1 MRIEIMGCWRGKNP
15 TKKEFGFSVVKGNH
29 DGWHPAAAKDSVPAG
44 GGTGPPSDRSGAVP
58 TPSADPS
65 AVPPQGCLF
74 PTALSRCGASTVPN
88 LNPPPIHP
96 DLAEVL
102 FTGARIKRRV
112 KSLAREIKAAYGDDE
127 FTIIS
132 LINGAVMFTADLM
145 REIDNPVR
153 LDCIRVSSYGGKT
166 KSIGTPQIVH
176 SLTLDIRRRRVLLI
190 DDILDTGKTLKLV
203 SDLVRELSPAS
214 LRTCVLLDKKARRE
228 VPIEADF
235 VGFEIPDKFVVGYGL
250 DFAER
255 YRNLPCIGVLRPDRQ
270 STDNWA
276 AG

>member
-1 MRIEIMGCWRGKNP
+1 MSASRR
-15 TKKEFGFSVVKGNH
+15 V
-29 DGWHPAAAKDSVPAG
+29 PAA
-44 GGTGPPSDRSGAVP
+44 
-58 TPSADPS
+58 
-65 AVPPQGCLF
+65 
-74 PTALSRCGASTVPN
+74 
-88 LNPPPIHP
+88 IHP

-102 FTGARIKRRV
+102 FTDTEIKQRV
-112 KSLAREIKAAYGDDE
+112 KSLAAEIKQVYGNDE

-153 LDCIRVSSYGGKT
+153 LDCIRVSSYGTRT
-166 KSIGTPQIVH
+166 KSIGTPQIIH
-176 SLTLDIRRRRVLLI
+176 SLTLDIQKRHVLLI

-203 SDLVRELSPAS
+203 SELVRDLKPSS
-214 LRTCVLLDKKARRE
+214 LRTCVLLDKKGRRE

-235 VGFEIPDKFVVGYGL
+235 VGFEIPDKFVIGYGL

-255 YRNLPCIGVLRPDRQ
+255 YRNLPCIGVLKPEAQ
-270 STDNWA
+270 KAPAWA